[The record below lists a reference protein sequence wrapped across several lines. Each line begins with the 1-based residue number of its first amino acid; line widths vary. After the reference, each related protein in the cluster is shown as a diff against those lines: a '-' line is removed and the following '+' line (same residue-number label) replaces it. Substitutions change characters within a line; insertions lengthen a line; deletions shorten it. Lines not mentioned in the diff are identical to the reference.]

1 MDFEIDMIEFKE
13 LDSTFLTIKK
23 ELIINYLKQQ
33 NILPKIVNDNNL
45 VELKVYMGPF
55 KKYGGTMMIC
65 FCDGHFEV
73 FLDEFSNKLID
84 WEVSKTHEMLHLL
97 CYVDDEMLNYF
108 GHNDEFL
115 GIDEAVTQFLAEII
129 ENDNKESY
137 LSFLVNIIKTLV
149 NLFGIKAIINQYFKI
164 SYDLENKFNE
174 LTNGEFYTFGI
185 SMTNIYHLLRTKEYS
200 NEKWNNECELKL
212 ENAKSKMIAYMS
224 NLVDSVTKLEKWP
237 NSNENQNNMYL

>member
-1 MDFEIDMIEFKE
+1 MDFEIDMIEFEE

-33 NILPKIVNDNNL
+33 NILPKIVDDNNL

-55 KKYGGTMMIC
+55 KKYGGTMMTC

-73 FLDEFSNKLID
+73 FLDEFSNKLVD
-84 WEVSKTHEMLHLL
+84 WEVSKTYEMLHLL

-164 SYDLENKFNE
+164 SYNK
-174 LTNGEFYTFGI
+174 LV
-185 SMTNIYHLLRTKEYS
+185 RK
-200 NEKWNNECELKL
+200 LKIL
-212 ENAKSKMIAYMS
+212 YNMS
-224 NLVDSVTKLEKWP
+224 G
-237 NSNENQNNMYL
+237 